1 MAVVYDLN
9 GLISIVS
16 MWLSEVPRQY
26 FSAIGRNG
34 TNQHNELNVTLDTEA
49 YGGKI
54 LDSDI
59 PLYELSLGLII
70 HPLCT
75 DWSEPE

>member
-16 MWLSEVPRQY
+16 MWLSEVPGRQY

-34 TNQHNELNVTLDTEA
+34 TN
-49 YGGKI
+49 
-54 LDSDI
+54 
-59 PLYELSLGLII
+59 
-70 HPLCT
+70 
-75 DWSEPE
+75 

>member
-26 FSAIGRNG
+26 FSTISRNG
-34 TNQHNELNVTLDTEA
+34 TNQHNELNVTLDTGA

-59 PLYELSLGLII
+59 PHYELFLGLII
-70 HPLCT
+70 ESIMYRL
-75 DWSEPE
+75 E

>member
-34 TNQHNELNVTLDTEA
+34 TN
-49 YGGKI
+49 
-54 LDSDI
+54 
-59 PLYELSLGLII
+59 
-70 HPLCT
+70 
-75 DWSEPE
+75 